1 MRAIQEKSDHAGLRF
16 VVLHTFGFTVRL
28 YLLNLIPICSNHDS
42 LSQTIIFGSSAVR
55 PHDVSGRIGTGLIS
69 LEADTAPMP

>member
-1 MRAIQEKSDHAGLRF
+1 MRAIQEKSDHA
-16 VVLHTFGFTVRL
+16 VVSALCGVTRTVRL